1 MTTQQAQSAVSL
13 SALVVAGVYAYRKLA
28 EKGTSGNVTAAP
40 LSHFV
45 LGFGFTFIGLS
56 LAAQAAPEF
65 GGMFAVLVAAADLLV
80 NGNKIVSDLTTGLK
94 NTATSSSSSSGSN
107 TDAAA
112 AVGVAEIGQTPGVT
126 DLVGGGTGTFHP
138 PTNLP
143 NPAP

>member
-13 SALVVAGVYAYRKLA
+13 SAFVVAGVYAYRKLA
-28 EKGTSGNVTAAP
+28 EKGTSGTVTAAP

-45 LGFGFTFIGLS
+45 LGYGFTFIGLS
-56 LAAQAAPEF
+56 LFAQAAPDF
-65 GGMFAVLVAAADLLV
+65 GGMMAVLVAAADLLV

-94 NTATSSSSSSGSN
+94 NTGGASSSSSSSSPG
-107 TDAAA
+107 TAAA
-112 AVGVAEIGQTPGVT
+112 ATAQGEIGANPGIA

-143 NPAP
+143 